1 MGLASFNRMRI
12 RQVEQ
17 MKPENIIKKQQEQ
30 KQEIPIINKQ
40 QQNKGKS
47 KDK

>member
-17 MKPENIIKKQQEQ
+17 MKPENIIKNQQEQ
-30 KQEIPIINKQ
+30 KQEITIINK